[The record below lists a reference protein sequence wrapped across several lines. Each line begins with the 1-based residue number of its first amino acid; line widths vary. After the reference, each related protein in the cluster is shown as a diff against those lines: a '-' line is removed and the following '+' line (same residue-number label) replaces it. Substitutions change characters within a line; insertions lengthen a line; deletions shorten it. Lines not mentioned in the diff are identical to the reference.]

1 MARGNDPRSVM
12 REMRRRARQALHAA
26 RPGGSHVSVTSR
38 VNAVVVTNTGERG
51 ATTTAFA
58 HQDAPIRQDGTE
70 RGGGD
75 GDTRGVA
82 G

>member
-12 REMRRRARQALHAA
+12 RGMRRRARQALHAA
-26 RPGGSHVSVTSR
+26 RPGGSAIRVTSR
-38 VNAVVVTNTGERG
+38 LNAVVVTNIGEPG
-51 ATTTAFA
+51 TTTTASA
-58 HQDAPIRQDGTE
+58 HQEAPIQQVSTE
-70 RGGGD
+70 RGGDD